1 MKDSTLQ
8 FYKERMLRVLVH
20 IQQHLDEQLRLEE
33 LATLAC
39 LSPYHFHHVFTG
51 MLGESLASHIRRLR
65 LERAAWR
72 LRLSRMPV
80 VQIAL
85 EAGYDT
91 HEAFSRAFRN
101 SFGMSPTQ
109 FRRHHG
115 KVHQIRVQSGVH
127 YRADAKLRGF
137 RATRTGDKTMTVTIK
152 QLKPMR
158 VAFMRHVGP
167 YNEVGKTWEKFMMF
181 LGKEGLLGGDAQFI
195 GICHDDPAVTPPDRI
210 RYDACV
216 TVDELRRQADQSA
229 DSNFQPQGEIGVQVV
244 PGGDYAVMTHFGPY
258 EKLGESYAK
267 LLGQWLPRSGRNL
280 HSTPCFEVYLNS
292 PENTEPKDLVADLY
306 APLEPSRGGHHANP
320 KD

>member
-1 MKDSTLQ
+1 MKESTLR
-8 FYKERMLRVLVH
+8 FYKERMLQVLVH
-20 IQQHLDEQLRLEE
+20 IQQHLDEPLRLEE

-39 LSPYHFHHVFTG
+39 LSPHHFHHVFTG

-65 LERAAWR
+65 LERAARR
-72 LRLSRMPV
+72 LKLSRMPV

-101 SFGMSPTQ
+101 SFGESPRQ

-127 YRADAKLRGF
+127 YRADAKLKGF

-195 GICHDDPAVTPPDRI
+195 GICHDDPAVTPPDKI

-216 TVDELRRQADQSA
+216 TVDDH
-229 DSNFQPQGEIGVQVV
+229 FQPQGEIGVQVV

-258 EKLGESYAK
+258 EKLGGSYAK

-280 HSTPCFEVYLNS
+280 RSTPCFEMYFNS
-292 PENTEPKDLVADLY
+292 PENTAPEDLVTDIH
-306 APLEPSRGGHHANP
+306 APLEHSGGGHHANR